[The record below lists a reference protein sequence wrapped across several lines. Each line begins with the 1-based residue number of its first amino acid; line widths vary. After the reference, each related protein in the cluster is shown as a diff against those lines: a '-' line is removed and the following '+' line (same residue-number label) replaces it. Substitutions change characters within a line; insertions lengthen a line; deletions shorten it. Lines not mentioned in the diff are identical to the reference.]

1 MAALFTSTALTNLSE
16 RSKSVADLLSDSSPA
31 NSSPASSSP
40 RLVRACRNEIVDR
53 PPVWMMRQA
62 GRYMTEYRAIREK
75 VSFLDLCKNTEL
87 ATEVSLQPYKAFK
100 PDGVIMFSDILIP
113 PEAMGM
119 EVVFGDGG
127 PSFPNPIRHADD
139 IERLIIPDPNEKTG
153 FVMDLLKSLRHE
165 LKDDPETGLIGF
177 AGSPW
182 TLAVYMVEGGG
193 SRHFAR
199 IKGLM
204 YEAPEQLEKLLHKL
218 TVTVTHYLNAQIEAG
233 AQVVQL
239 FDTWAG
245 ILSEDEYRRFV
256 LPCHQQIL
264 DNLKRD
270 KAPAI
275 LYVNNSRGLLPLMVE
290 AKPDVISVDSLTS
303 LAETRKIIGND
314 IALQGNLD
322 PILLLG
328 NSDVLDRRVQEL
340 LREGGNQGY
349 IFNLGHGILP
359 PTPPENVRLVVN
371 RVKESAAL
379 YWDKGEEN
387 LREEKS
393 PFAEAEQNEKPYH
406 PSPEQE
412 AKHKQTVEAAA
423 GQDENKPQQG
433 QPQQAQ
439 NAEQPAQ
446 KSENKPQEQHQ
457 AQDKKNAPESQAA
470 PAKQEQSQPSV
481 QPDDKAREQAPQAQ
495 TEKQPAPHQGA
506 PEQNQASQNES
517 VAPQQK
523 SQEQPQAEAQK
534 PEVSQAEQQKPQEQ
548 ALQTQAEKQPAPQ
561 QNAPEQKSKEQ
572 PQANAQ
578 KPQTP
583 QGQAHQTQVEKQ
595 PAPEQNQANQDQPA
609 APQQK
614 SQEQPQQQA
623 PQAQI
628 EKQPAPEQ
636 EQAQKSPVDRQVEAD
651 LKAQAVQNAPDSYQ
665 PTQEQEFQA
674 QPKQNSGDVMSVGEA
689 ESRRAQGAVEFDEN
703 AEESKPQEPTGQA
716 ESQEQPQS
724 SQGQPARNEQA
735 AAETLANQASSSES
749 SSQPVERVQGV
760 TPIEKV
766 GPRA

>member
-1 MAALFTSTALTNLSE
+1 
-16 RSKSVADLLSDSSPA
+16 
-31 NSSPASSSP
+31 
-40 RLVRACRNEIVDR
+40 
-53 PPVWMMRQA
+53 MRQA
-62 GRYMTEYRAIREK
+62 GRYMAEYRAVREK
-75 VSFLDLCKNTEL
+75 ISFLDLCKNPEL

-100 PDGVIMFSDILIP
+100 TDGVIMFSDILIP

-165 LKDDPETGLIGF
+165 LKDDHETGLIGF

-204 YEAPEQLEKLLHKL
+204 YEAPEQLDKLLHKL
-218 TVTVTHYLNAQIEAG
+218 TITVTNYLNAQIEAG

-245 ILSEDEYRRFV
+245 ILSADEYRRFV

-275 LYVNNSRGLLPLMVE
+275 LYVNNSRGLLPMLAE

-303 LAETRKIIGND
+303 LTETRKIIGND

-371 RVKESAAL
+371 RVKESVAL
-379 YWDKGEEN
+379 YWEHSTEN
-387 LREEKS
+387 S
-393 PFAEAEQNEKPYH
+393 PFSQHDEKQESYH

-412 AKHKQTVEAAA
+412 EKHRHAVEAAA
-423 GQDENKPQQG
+423 EQSTKPQMQNDG
-433 QPQQAQ
+433 QPV
-439 NAEQPAQ
+439 Q
-446 KSENKPQEQHQ
+446 KSEDQSQQKPT
-457 AQDKKNAPESQAA
+457 QDPKNAPASQAA
-470 PAKQEQSQPSV
+470 PAKQEHNQTSV
-481 QPDDKAREQAPQAQ
+481 QPDQKAREQAPKAQ
-495 TEKQPAPHQGA
+495 TKHPEGQQQNA
-506 PEQNQASQNES
+506 PEQKKPAQQPQQAEAAKLA
-517 VAPQQK
+517 APQAQAEQQQSAPTQNGANQDHPVSLQPK
-523 SQEQPQAEAQK
+523 SQEQPQAQTH
-534 PEVSQAEQQKPQEQ
+534 PEKKPQEQ
-548 ALQTQAEKQPAPQ
+548 APQAQAEQATVPQ
-561 QNAPEQKSKEQ
+561 QSDPAQSQPVAKEKPKEQ
-572 PQANAQ
+572 PQQ
-578 KPQTP
+578 
-583 QGQAHQTQVEKQ
+583 
-595 PAPEQNQANQDQPA
+595 
-609 APQQK
+609 
-614 SQEQPQQQA
+614 
-623 PQAQI
+623 
-628 EKQPAPEQ
+628 
-636 EQAQKSPVDRQVEAD
+636 SPVDRQVAAD

-665 PTQEQEFQA
+665 STQEQEFKP
-674 QPKQNSGDVMSVGEA
+674 QPKQSSTDVMSVGEA
-689 ESRRAQGAVEFDEN
+689 ESRRAQGAVEFDEEN
-703 AEESKPQEPTGQA
+703 TAEFNGQDSEPQA
-716 ESQEQPQS
+716 ESQNEPQHN
-724 SQGQPARNEQA
+724 QGQHGGVEHTVEEYP
-735 AAETLANQASSSES
+735 TSHGLPVSQASSSEAAPY
-749 SSQPVERVQGV
+749 PVERVQGI